1 MTEKKYFYDC
11 KINKQLFTISDNHS
25 RKAHSNT
32 FSKKNA
38 WASHLQNWDEFWL
51 DDFSSLGLL
60 DDLFLLLN
68 LNWNIFLSKNYIIGK
83 SDFFRILFFRLSGTK
98 KKEVLFSPK
107 INFER
112 RRSRFALLYVYL
124 LSMFSPPTRLRL
136 IKIASRA
143 ENWISR
149 RLLILAWSDF
159 WSIFDHDTR
168 KNAEII
174 AVRSQYDIYI
184 VTQIAKSRI

>member
-1 MTEKKYFYDC
+1 MGESLTELRWILIGWFFLFRFTGRFVFTFEFELEHFSLEKLYYR
-11 KINKQLFTISDNHS
+11 KIGLFSDS
-25 RKAHSNT
+25 V
-32 FSKKNA
+32 FS
-38 WASHLQNWDEFWL
+38 FI
-51 DDFSSLGLL
+51 
-60 DDLFLLLN
+60 
-68 LNWNIFLSKNYIIGK
+68 WNE
-83 SDFFRILFFRLSGTK
+83 K